1 METLML
7 LTYITFCWIIFKVFR
22 IPVNK
27 WSLTTAVL
35 GGVVLIGAML
45 MGMAYF
51 HPGSRSARIYFVTT
65 PIVSNV
71 KGKVI
76 EVPVKANEPVKKG
89 DILFKIDPTPFEAR
103 VEAIKSELQFAKQ
116 RLKDTKELM
125 VSAGG
130 SKFEVLEWEKKVATL
145 EADLKGAQFRLD
157 SCTVRAPGNGFV
169 THVRLRPGMMAVTV
183 PILSPMTFVDTD
195 SIALIAGFGPEPY
208 KNIKKGDPAEVIF
221 PTIPGKT
228 FQGRVERVLP
238 AIAEGELRVDRT
250 MYSLNRALPPG
261 QIPVVIKLDENL
273 SKLGLPLGVDAT
285 VAVYGAKEGIWS
297 HVAIIRKLLLR
308 MMSWQYF
315 LRFH

>member
-1 METLML
+1 
-7 LTYITFCWIIFKVFR
+7 
-22 IPVNK
+22 
-27 WSLTTAVL
+27 
-35 GGVVLIGAML
+35 
-45 MGMAYF
+45 
-51 HPGSRSARIYFVTT
+51 
-65 PIVSNV
+65 
-71 KGKVI
+71 
-76 EVPVKANEPVKKG
+76 
-89 DILFKIDPTPFEAR
+89 
-103 VEAIKSELQFAKQ
+103 
-116 RLKDTKELM
+116 
-125 VSAGG
+125 
-130 SKFEVLEWEKKVATL
+130 
-145 EADLKGAQFRLD
+145 
-157 SCTVRAPGNGFV
+157 
-169 THVRLRPGMMAVTV
+169 MMAVTV

-228 FQGRVERVLP
+228 FQGRVERILP

-261 QIPVVIKLDENL
+261 QIPVVIKLDENI

-297 HVAIIRKLLLR
+297 HVAIIRKVLLR